1 MIQLKHVIN
10 DVLKILIKYKNLTL
24 VHNQLI
30 IRNSMKSFSSM
41 IPILMQP
48 MFIDLVG
55 KLYYSNLFCNY
66 NYSNLIHGQP

>member
-1 MIQLKHVIN
+1 
-10 DVLKILIKYKNLTL
+10 
-24 VHNQLI
+24 
-30 IRNSMKSFSSM
+30 M

-66 NYSNLIHGQP
+66 NYSNIIHGQAWKQIKNRYTIAFIVIFHKHFIIIMKENVGYINNCFH